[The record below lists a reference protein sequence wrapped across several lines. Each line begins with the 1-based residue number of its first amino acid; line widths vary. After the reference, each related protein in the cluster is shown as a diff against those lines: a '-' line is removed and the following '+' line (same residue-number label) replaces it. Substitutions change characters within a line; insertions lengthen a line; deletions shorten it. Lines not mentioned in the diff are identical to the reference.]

1 MKKASSLSIYV
12 LLVLSALLCVVQ
24 VLLNLKEQELSLS
37 TETTWDAIFLIITIF
52 WAYYD
57 AERKDFERPFDFGLF
72 IYVFWPV
79 AFPWYLIKTRGI
91 EGSILF
97 LGFIALWLA
106 PWFSGLVA
114 YVYFT

>member
-1 MKKASSLSIYV
+1 MKKVSSFSILI
-12 LLVLSALLCVVQ
+12 LLILSALLCIVEVM
-24 VLLNLKEQELSLS
+24 LNIQEKELSAS
-37 TETTWDAIFLIITIF
+37 TRVTWDAIFIILTIF

-57 AERKDFERPFDFGLF
+57 AERKDFDRPFDFGLF

-91 EGSILF
+91 EGALLF
-97 LGFIALWLA
+97 VGFIAIWLA
-106 PWFSGLVA
+106 PWLSGLVA